1 MRDYLLASTRR
12 EGGINLV
19 NFTLIFI
26 LKEVINPFLKIAQE
40 KKKEDSPGKRE
51 GVLE

>member
-26 LKEVINPFLKIAQE
+26 LKEVINPFLKIVE
-40 KKKEDSPGKRE
+40 GKGRE
-51 GVLE
+51 